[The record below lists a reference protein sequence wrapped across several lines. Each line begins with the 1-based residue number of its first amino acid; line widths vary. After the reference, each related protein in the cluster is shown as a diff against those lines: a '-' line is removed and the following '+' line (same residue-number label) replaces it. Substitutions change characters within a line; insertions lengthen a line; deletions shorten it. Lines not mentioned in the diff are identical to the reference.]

1 MSLFWRT
8 FSLLALLL
16 AACLL
21 AWGAVLQALELEPR
35 AVQQARQLA
44 SLVHLARTSL
54 RQTDGINRVALLKSL
69 DQGTPTRVRPREP
82 ADRVEPLEENSFSS
96 RVLAELRARLGTDVT
111 VARAV
116 NGEPGLWVDFAL
128 ERDRFWLQAAPTGV
142 GPGGPTLAIWVGLGL
157 LATLAGSVGVARLI
171 NRPLK
176 DLSSAASRIREGD
189 LDSCLDEDTVTQEVR
204 EVNQGFN
211 RMVRELAR
219 VERDRA
225 LMLAGIS
232 HDLRTPLAR
241 LRLEIEMSVQ
251 DEQARRH
258 MAGDIEQLDAIVGKF
273 TDYARAPVVR
283 LEPVFLAV
291 LVDRAVAGFRNRSEI
306 RIDARVAIDLLVV
319 ADEVALDRVF
329 LNLLENAR
337 RYGRTAATGVAEVS
351 IASTRHGPWAE
362 IVLRDR
368 GPGAPESSLEQLTTP
383 FVRGE
388 AARTADSGTGLG
400 LALVS
405 RAVSAMG
412 GSMEI
417 GNAADGGFVV
427 TLRLRRAA

>member
-21 AWGAVLQALELEPR
+21 AWGVVLQALELEPR
-35 AVQQARQLA
+35 AAQQARQLA
-44 SLVHLARTSL
+44 SLVQLARTSL

-69 DQGTPTRVRPREP
+69 DQGVPTRVRPREA
-82 ADRVEPLEENSFSS
+82 ADRIEPLDEDRFNR
-96 RVLAELRARLGTDVT
+96 RVLDELRASLGADVT
-111 VARAV
+111 VARSV
-116 NGEPGLWVDFAL
+116 NGEPGLWVDFAI
-128 ERDRFWLQAAPTGV
+128 ERDRYWLQAAPPEV

-176 DLSSAASRIREGD
+176 ELSFAASRIREGD
-189 LDSCLDEDTVTQEVR
+189 LDSRLDEDTVTQEIR

-273 TDYARAPVVR
+273 TDYARAPVLRV
-283 LEPVFLAV
+283 EPVFLAV

-306 RIDARVAIDLLVV
+306 RIDARVAIDLLVM
-319 ADEVALDRVF
+319 ADEVELDRVF

-337 RYGRTAATGVAEVS
+337 RYGRTPATGIAEVM
-351 IASTRHGPWAE
+351 ITSTRQGPWAE
-362 IVLRDR
+362 VVVRDR
-368 GPGAPESSLEQLTTP
+368 GAGVPEELLEQLTTP
-383 FVRGE
+383 FVRGD
-388 AARTADSGTGLG
+388 AARTADAGTGLG
-400 LALVS
+400 LALVA
-405 RAVSAMG
+405 RAVAAMG
-412 GSMEI
+412 GSLEL
-417 GNAADGGFVV
+417 GNAPEGGFVAR
-427 TLRLRRAA
+427 LRLRRAA